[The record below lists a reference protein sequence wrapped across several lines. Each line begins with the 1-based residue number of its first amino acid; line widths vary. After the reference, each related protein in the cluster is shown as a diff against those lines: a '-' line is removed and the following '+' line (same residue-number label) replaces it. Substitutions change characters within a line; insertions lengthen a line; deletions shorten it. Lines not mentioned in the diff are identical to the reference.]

1 MVDREVS
8 PHVRRDGLD
17 SNAALEVAK
26 DESASLRVVELV
38 ESGIHEGFA
47 LLSGWHEGGRV
58 FLPTG
63 LLLRFCG
70 FGCCGFSARSVIV
83 ARGGRHYSVI
93 ILGRGSGGRDRRRL
107 RRCILQGSLP
117 RPFLELAE
125 VRFLLLRLL
134 LPDTSQQR
142 CGLLTGLQ
150 LLLQLRRQAK
160 ERQTLRD
167 PSLGPVEAGGQGFL
181 GFVDLQEPLEDLRF
195 VKRIEVLRDCCV
207 IR

>member
-1 MVDREVS
+1 M
-8 PHVRRDGLD
+8 
-17 SNAALEVAK
+17 
-26 DESASLRVVELV
+26 
-38 ESGIHEGFA
+38 
-47 LLSGWHEGGRV
+47 
-58 FLPTG
+58 
-63 LLLRFCG
+63 
-70 FGCCGFSARSVIV
+70 
-83 ARGGRHYSVI
+83 
-93 ILGRGSGGRDRRRL
+93 
-107 RRCILQGSLP
+107 
-117 RPFLELAE
+117 
-125 VRFLLLRLL
+125 RFLLLRLL